1 MDFLNMI
8 SNEFMDVIKKDG
20 NMIVK
25 GMAGSGKTTLLKA
38 RIQYLIEEKKVDP
51 KQLLVFVFNKNQV
64 NLIKNTF
71 TDLEN
76 VYEVNQYAQQLM
88 KFYYDSKSFA
98 LRKVYRDLSVFV
110 QRGVKERLKIDIG
123 TNEASEIY
131 KMFCKVRNQ
140 EIDEAKRI
148 ALLKKSDYRFDLIQ
162 VYDAYTKLKDRKN
175 VMDFEDMI
183 EKITL
188 ILNLDKQFRTAI
200 VNQYQYVL
208 MDDVQECSTLVLN
221 FLKLITQDKTVMY
234 LGDEVA
240 LMSKRIPKENILSDL
255 AKHLNQDILALTTN
269 YRNNK
274 TIFECANRFYTS
286 KVFVKCENEK
296 TMTPKFK
303 SFLDL
308 NKLYDYALK
317 KVTDDVVQ
325 TAFVYRNDAMAIPL
339 VDLFEQQQVPYT
351 YYGSLKTFKNHKLV
365 KELSKIIRLVLDP
378 YNFELFSSIYPIFQL
393 DIPKRVIAEME
404 VAMNEDSTLDVYKA
418 LINSSLKQVMKPKVV
433 ALSNQMHHIA
443 KANSINMI
451 LFILDKIGYR
461 AYLNKKQDMRND
473 AYLLAYEVLA
483 QRYEDP
489 NTLLTRIEELDKTQ
503 PESNNVVVGSI
514 TQLYGEEYDRICVL
528 DCVKTLFPINEN
540 SKQERNLFYYA
551 ISRAKNDIEFFTAKA
566 QANRRLLVS
575 PFLFE
580 LNELLTKGKN
590 NTSDESTPVVTK
602 MIRITNLKKGVVII
616 HKQFGEGTI
625 TKLDGEMLY
634 VKFANEEKIMNSKI
648 CIRNKLITLK

>member
-8 SNEFMDVIKKDG
+8 SNEFMDVIKQDS
-20 NMIVK
+20 NMVVK

-51 KQLLVFVFNKNQV
+51 KQLMVFVFNKNQV
-64 NLIKNTF
+64 KMIKNTF
-71 TDLEN
+71 EDLEH
-76 VYEVNQYAQQLM
+76 VYEVNQYIQQLM

-98 LRKVYRDLSVFV
+98 VRKVYRDLSVYV
-110 QRGVKERLKIDIG
+110 QRGVKERLKINIG
-123 TNEASEIY
+123 ANEASEIY
-131 KMFCKVRNQ
+131 KLFCTVRNQ
-140 EIDEAKRI
+140 EVDEAKRI

-175 VMDFEDMI
+175 VMDHEDMV

-188 ILNLDKQFRTAI
+188 ILNLDKQFRTA
-200 VNQYQYVL
+200 VMNQYQYVL
-208 MDDVQECSTLVLN
+208 MDDVQECSTLVFN
-221 FLKLITQDKTVMY
+221 FLKLITQDKIVMY

-286 KVFVKCENEK
+286 DKFVVCANKETIK
-296 TMTPKFK
+296 PKFK

-317 KVTDDVVQ
+317 KVSEDEIQ
-325 TAFVYRNDAMAIPL
+325 TAFVYRNDAMAFPL

-365 KELSKIIRLVLDP
+365 KELNKIIRLILDP
-378 YNFELFSSIYPIFQL
+378 YNFELFASIYPVFQL
-393 DIPKRVIAEME
+393 EIPKRVIAEME
-404 VAMNEDSTLDVYKA
+404 IAMNEDRDLDVYKA

-443 KANSINMI
+443 KANSLNMI

-461 AYLNKKQDMRND
+461 HYLNKKQDMRND

-489 NTLLTRIEELDKTQ
+489 MLLLERIETLEKTQ
-503 PESNNVVVGSI
+503 PDSVSTVIASI
-514 TQLYGEEYDRICVL
+514 TQVYGEEYDRICVL

-551 ISRAKNDIEFFTAKA
+551 ISRAKKDIEFFTAKA
-566 QANRRLLVS
+566 QANRRLAIS

-580 LNELLTKGKN
+580 LNELLTK
-590 NTSDESTPVVTK
+590 NTTASTPSK
-602 MIRITNLKKGVVII
+602 MIRITNLKKGVMIV

-625 TKLDGEMLY
+625 MKLDGEMLY
-634 VKFANEEKIMNSKI
+634 VKFASEEKVMNAKV